1 MILALYNYKWYLS
14 LVQSVWQVSCSRV
27 SFVRYFNCE
36 RNVLPICINYVRIQ
50 ALMLDCTIRT
60 DKQPLSNWKFCLN
73 TIWERHNV
81 SLNSSNKNL
90 IWKIYFLSSLCNGLN
105 LKFLFPVCSD
115 SANPRWKHT
124 ELAFH
129 EALAILLALRNF
141 IDVIAWPCDFKRDLG
156 FTTCFLACFLFFS
169 LATFPKS
176 WIEAQWNFWSL

>member
-1 MILALYNYKWYLS
+1 MW
-14 LVQSVWQVSCSRV
+14 
-27 SFVRYFNCE
+27 
-36 RNVLPICINYVRIQ
+36 
-50 ALMLDCTIRT
+50 DCTIRA

-124 ELAFH
+124 ELSPSWPFTKLSQFCLRWEISLTSLHDLVILKETSALQLASLRASCFFH
-129 EALAILLALRNF
+129 TPHSQNLELKPKGIFKALRNVWAKSNF
-141 IDVIAWPCDFKRDLG
+141 RDRL
-156 FTTCFLACFLFFS
+156 LFFPNS
-169 LATFPKS
+169 
-176 WIEAQWNFWSL
+176 